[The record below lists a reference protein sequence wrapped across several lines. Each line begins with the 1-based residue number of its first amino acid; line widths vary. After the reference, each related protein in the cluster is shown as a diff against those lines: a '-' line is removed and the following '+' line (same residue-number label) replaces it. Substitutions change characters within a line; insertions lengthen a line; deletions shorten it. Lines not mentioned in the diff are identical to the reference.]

1 MKLSGIKRY
10 LAITAIITTAF
21 LACKSNNNTVPTY
34 PFPKMKDSGI
44 KDGKDTI
51 NVGQTLQLYPK
62 LESTAGMT
70 YMWIVNSRK
79 ASVDS
84 AYNFTPPSAG
94 NYRVTYKAF
103 NTAGELAYDY
113 QINVK

>member
-10 LAITAIITTAF
+10 LAITAFITSAF
-21 LACKSNNNTVPTY
+21 IACKSNNNNTPSL

-44 KDGKDTI
+44 KDGKSTI
-51 NVGQTLQLYPK
+51 NLGETLNLYPQ
-62 LESTAGMT
+62 LESKAGMT

-84 AYNFTPPSAG
+84 AYNFTPQTTG
-94 NYRVTYKAF
+94 YYKVTYKAF
-103 NTAGELAYDY
+103 NNAGELAYDY
-113 QINVK
+113 QITVK